1 MPFMK
6 AGFNGRNR
14 DTGIRAWT
22 RHVTGRT
29 FAPAELRRFQCGD
42 LFWLGE
48 RMVKGEKRW
57 FLVWGEEVVIG
68 TWPEFKLP
76 DEWQYGLPQS
86 VIQSPE
92 RRPRPVK
99 LRLPYP
105 VSANRYWRTFA
116 YIERGTHKA
125 RAVTAPSDE
134 AKAFKEE
141 CGWLAKAAGVRAP
154 FSGLVELHIR
164 LIPENRVCMDLDNS
178 LKVAIDA
185 LKGIVY
191 EDDSQIYRIVAER
204 GEADPTGKRLEVE
217 VVPYLMPMALEA
229 AA

>member
-1 MPFMK
+1 MPFMR
-6 AGFNGRNR
+6 AGFNFRNKS
-14 DTGIRAWT
+14 TNVFGWT
-22 RHVTGRT
+22 RPANGRR
-29 FAPAELRRFQCGD
+29 FALAELIRFASGD
-42 LFWLGE
+42 LAWIDAAAKP
-48 RMVKGEKRW
+48 R
-57 FLVWGEEVVIG
+57 FLAWGDQVVIG
-68 TWPEFKLP
+68 SRPEFDLP
-76 DEWQYGLPQS
+76 MEWQHGLPMS
-86 VIQSPE
+86 VIPSPE

-99 LRLPYP
+99 LRLSYP

-141 CGWLAKAAGVRAP
+141 CGWLAKAAGVRVP
-154 FSGLVELHIR
+154 FTGLIELHIR

-204 GEADPTGKRLEVE
+204 GDADPTGKRLEVE
-217 VVPYLMPMALEA
+217 VRPYLMPMALEA